1 MGSALVLPARIQ
13 GGQMKLEGKLAVVTG
28 ASSGIGASTAYALA
42 ERGARVALVAR
53 DPERLERVAQRIRA
67 SGGKASGFVADLR
80 DPIAIREL
88 AQRVMKAHGVPDL
101 LVNNAGAGRWLSVL
115 ETSAADAA
123 EMLAVPY
130 LGAFNLTR
138 EFLPAMLE
146 RSSGRIVNLTSV
158 AARLAWPGATAY
170 IAARRA
176 MEGFD
181 AGLGAEL
188 LGTGLGSLLVVLGT
202 VDTPY
207 WEHNPGSRE
216 RLPPAR
222 GIRALTP
229 EEAAAAIVS
238 AIERDQRRLLK
249 PAVFQLLF
257 LWGALFP
264 RAMDRMLASPPAA
277 ATGKPAAP
285 RALP

>member
-1 MGSALVLPARIQ
+1 MGGACTGKKRFQ
-13 GGQMKLEGKLAVVTG
+13 GAQMNLEGKLAVVTG

-53 DPERLERVAQRIRA
+53 NEERLEQVAQRIRA
-67 SGGKASGFVADLR
+67 PGGEASVFVADLG
-80 DPIAIREL
+80 DPAAIREL
-88 AQRVMKAHGVPDL
+88 ARRVLEGQGVPDL

-146 RSSGRIVNLTSV
+146 RRSGRIVNVTSV
-158 AARLAWPGATAY
+158 ATRLAWPGATAY

-188 LGTGLGSLLVVLGT
+188 LGTGLSSLLVVLGT
-202 VDTPY
+202 VDSPY

-216 RLPPAR
+216 RLPPPR

-229 EEAAAAIVS
+229 EEAAAVIVS
-238 AIERDQRRLLK
+238 AIERDQRRLVK
-249 PAVFQLLF
+249 PAAFQLLF

-264 RAMDRMLASPPAA
+264 GAMDRMLALPPHAPL
-277 ATGKPAAP
+277 KEAAP